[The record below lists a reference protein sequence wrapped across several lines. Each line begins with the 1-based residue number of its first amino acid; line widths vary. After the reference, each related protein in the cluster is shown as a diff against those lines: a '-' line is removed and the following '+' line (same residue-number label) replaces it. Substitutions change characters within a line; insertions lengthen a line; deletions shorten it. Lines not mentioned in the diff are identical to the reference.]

1 MIFGTQPASTSITVN
16 DGPKVSVFIDFP
28 LHGVLLSLHHS
39 LRHGSPCRVGPGNFT
54 PSPSQIRT

>member
-1 MIFGTQPASTSITVN
+1 MIFGTRQASTSITVN

-39 LRHGSPCRVGPGNFT
+39 LRHCSP
-54 PSPSQIRT
+54 